1 MKLDVIKLDGGKA
14 GSVDLDDAIFGIDDI
29 RAARF
34 AVPALSTIA
43 PDHARLVDAAFTEL
57 ERQIAAPPGADL
69 PVRHVTVGARLI
81 PRASTAR

>member
-1 MKLDVIKLDGGKA
+1 
-14 GSVDLDDAIFGIDDI
+14 
-29 RAARF
+29 
-34 AVPALSTIA
+34 VPALSTIA